1 MVQVTVAQLA
11 TPALNSGL
19 RCKCLCSNITI
30 FCIPTA
36 FVGGKDDGLTSSLMW
51 LRDSASSGFQS
62 LNFGGLGSSPW
73 MQPRLDNS
81 LLGLQPDMYQTIAAA
96 ADLQSSAKKISPAVM
111 QFQQPHNTVGRSAL
125 LSSHN
130 LQQGQ
135 PQFQQLYHQNVN
147 DRTTPGH
154 SQPEYIQ
161 QLLQHCQSFNEQK
174 PHMHPQQQQHES
186 QHHHQRQQGVQSPQ
200 NQQIQ
205 QEEYQPNYQSLQNA
219 LPMLSQ
225 FSSASQSPA
234 STLPKVSAFS
244 HQQNIPGRN
253 SSSLTPSD
261 LSAMHEMLKP
271 LPLEAASRIL
281 GVARTHPVPVS
292 DPWSSKRFA
301 VESVTPSGPIV
312 ISPQIEQLDSATCNV
327 SQSSVLAPLPGRECL
342 EDEDRSS
349 DPPNHLLF
357 GTNIDSQSLLMQAGI
372 QNLQN
377 DTGSRT
383 IQYSTSNFLGP
394 SHNDFPL
401 NQALTNSGCIDESG
415 YVPCAEGSE
424 QVNEPPASFVKVS
437 DVSTSWTT
445 QNI

>member
-1 MVQVTVAQLA
+1 MVQVTVAQLG
-11 TPALNSGL
+11 TPALNGL
-19 RCKCLCSNITI
+19 CYKCLCSNITI
-30 FCIPTA
+30 FCIPTT

-51 LRDSASSGFQS
+51 LRDSANPGFQS

-81 LLGLQPDMYQTIAAA
+81 VLGLQPDMYQTIAAA
-96 ADLQSSAKKISPAVM
+96 ADLQSSAKKILPAVM

-135 PQFQQLYHQNVN
+135 PQLQQLYHQNVN
-147 DRTTPGH
+147 DRTIPGH
-154 SQPEYIQ
+154 SQAEYIQ
-161 QLLQHCQSFNEQK
+161 QQLQRCQSFNEQK
-174 PHMHPQQQQHES
+174 PHLHPQQQQHES
-186 QHHHQRQQGVQSPQ
+186 QQQQGVQSPQ

-205 QEEYQPNYQSLQNA
+205 QEEHQPNYQSLQNA

-225 FSSASQSPA
+225 FSSASQSPT
-234 STLPKVSAFS
+234 SILPKVSAFS
-244 HQQNIPGRN
+244 YQQNIPGRN

-261 LSAMHEMLKP
+261 LSAMHEMLRP
-271 LPLEAASRIL
+271 LPSEAAFRIP

-301 VESVTPSGPIV
+301 VESVIPSGHIA
-312 ISPQIEQLDSATCNV
+312 ISSQIEQMDSATSNV
-327 SQSSVLAPLPGRECL
+327 PQSSVLAPLPGRECL
-342 EDEDRSS
+342 VNEDRSS

-424 QVNEPPASFVKVS
+424 QVNEPPATFVKVS

-445 QNI
+445 